1 MNWKNAKTRELYVI
15 MFVDEAAS
23 SADKL
28 AAKAEVERRKKQKH
42 GWTQFSEIAH
52 YPK

>member
-1 MNWKNAKTRELYVI
+1 MNFKNAKTRELYVI
-15 MFVDEAAS
+15 MFADERATD
-23 SADKL
+23 ADRL

-42 GWTQFSEIAH
+42 GRMQNKEVSH

>member
-23 SADKL
+23 SADKF
-28 AAKAEVERRKKQKH
+28 AAKAEVDRRKKQSH
-42 GWTQFSEIAH
+42 ERTQNKEKAH